1 MSYMIV
7 QQIKIDEQKQEVL
20 CKWDSNNVYPH
31 DFTLRNWE
39 SGTRML
45 RERGRKYLDHFIL
58 CNYWHGNMQPGTNNR
73 YSNAV
78 SRFQR
83 NNKQWTWDNAELFL
97 PWYHDD
103 SSEETEAQRKQHEKL
118 LKEQNAGSIT
128 TIVDWMKPEFL
139 DVLYQSYVEI
149 EKIQ

>member
-1 MSYMIV
+1 MSYVIV
-7 QQIKIDEQKQEVL
+7 LQIKIDEQKQEVF
-20 CKWDSNNVYPH
+20 CKWDSNNVVPQN
-31 DFTLRNWE
+31 FTLKNWE

-58 CNYWHGNMQPGTNNR
+58 CNYWNGNMQPGTKNR

-78 SRFQR
+78 SRFRR
-83 NNKQWTWDNAELFL
+83 NNKQWTYDNAQLFL

-103 SSEETEAQRKQHEKL
+103 YSEETEAQSKQHEKL

-128 TIVDWMKPEFL
+128 TIVDWKKPEFL
-139 DVLYQSYVEI
+139 DALYQSYVET
-149 EKIQ
+149 EKI